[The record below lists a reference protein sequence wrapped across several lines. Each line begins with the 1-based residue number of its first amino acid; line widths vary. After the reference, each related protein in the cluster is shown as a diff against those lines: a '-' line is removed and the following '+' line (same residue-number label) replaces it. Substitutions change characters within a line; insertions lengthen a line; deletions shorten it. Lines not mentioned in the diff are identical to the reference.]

1 MAFIKRGAG
10 GAGKA
15 RAKARKRRAMKRRKV
30 CRFSAD
36 PTLTIDYKDVKLLRH
51 FVTEQGKIIP
61 RRITGTRA
69 IYHRVLS
76 TAIKRARNIA
86 LLPYTTR
93 EV

>member
-1 MAFIKRGAG
+1 MVKRRTHAQ
-10 GAGKA
+10 KRRA
-15 RAKARKRRAMKRRKV
+15 RARKRRALRRRKV

-36 PTLTIDYKDVKLLRH
+36 PTLTIDYKDAKLLRH

-69 IYHRVLS
+69 IYHREL
-76 TAIKRARNIA
+76 TRAIKRARHLA
-86 LLPYTTR
+86 LLPYASR